1 MYDGAKFM
9 TPSERARL
17 LRMILDEH
25 DQAMFELR
33 ESSNAFDAGISS
45 MRQTLTAVQNANHA
59 QGRAID
65 RVMAANKLALKL
77 FNDEDSPH

>member
-1 MYDGAKFM
+1 M

-17 LRMILDEH
+17 VQMILDEH

-65 RVMAANKLALKL
+65 RIMAANKLALKL
-77 FNDEDSPH
+77 FNDPDSPQAS

>member
-1 MYDGAKFM
+1 
-9 TPSERARL
+9 
-17 LRMILDEH
+17 
-25 DQAMFELR
+25 MFELR

-45 MRQTLTAVQNANHA
+45 VRQTLTAVQNANQA

-77 FNDEDSPH
+77 FNDPASP

>member
-17 LRMILDEH
+17 LRKILDEH

-45 MRQTLTAVQNANHA
+45 MRQTLAAVQNANQA

-77 FNDEDSPH
+77 FNDPDSP

>member
-1 MYDGAKFM
+1 M

-17 LRMILDEH
+17 LQTILDEH
-25 DQAMFELR
+25 DKAMFELR
-33 ESSNAFDAGISS
+33 ESSNAFDAGING
-45 MRQTLTAVQNANHA
+45 MQQTLTAVQNANQA

-77 FNDEDSPH
+77 FNDPDSPQ